1 MGLPSLGRSFPGSGS
16 SLSVLFVELGLA
28 DSVGFVSL
36 LDDGVSLG
44 PLGLFDPLVSLLSGT
59 LVLVFGVLSLVVV
72 DGLNVALSPLQ
83 VGLTLGLGSY
93 VSGSLANAVMIGMMS
108 SGSVVAGVMT
118 TPRDVGGFGGLAG
131 FTNAGLEVNSDDSGE
146 EGSS

>member
-28 DSVGFVSL
+28 DSVGSVSVL
-36 LDDGVSLG
+36 NDGVSRG

-83 VGLTLGLGSY
+83 VGLTLGLGSD
-93 VSGSLANAVMIGMMS
+93 VSDSVANAVMIGM

>member
-83 VGLTLGLGSY
+83 VGLTLGLGSD
-93 VSGSLANAVMIGMMS
+93 VSDSVANAVMIGM